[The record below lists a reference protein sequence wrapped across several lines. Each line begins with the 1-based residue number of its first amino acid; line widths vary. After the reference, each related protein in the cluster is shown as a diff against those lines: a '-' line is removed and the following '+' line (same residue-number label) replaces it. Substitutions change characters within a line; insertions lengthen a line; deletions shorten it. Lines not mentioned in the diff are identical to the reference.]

1 MDIFVD
7 EPSSDAAALTYDT
20 DVHVDARLSPSA
32 ENEDVLQAAARER
45 AVEDEVQGK
54 RTLLEFRRRLEDV
67 KARVGVMEAKWCSKT
82 HNHKAL
88 EPFPEVV
95 RVVPAPSCD
104 DADSDSSS
112 KHVVRGGVGLG
123 FESVSV
129 SELPSSMFLVGLGV
143 CTVVLHVVLKRGV
156 GRSLHLNSCLNYC
169 YFDDGNYASSIR
181 CTYRRRSGRSIIMI
195 TKAARRN

>member
-1 MDIFVD
+1 ML
-7 EPSSDAAALTYDT
+7 AT
-20 DVHVDARLSPSA
+20 
-32 ENEDVLQAAARER
+32 ENDEDVQQAEEARER
-45 AVEDEVQGK
+45 APEEEVQGT
-54 RTLLEFRRRLEDV
+54 RTLLADFRHRLEDV
-67 KARVGVMEAKWCSKT
+67 EARVGVMEAKWCSKI
-82 HNHKAL
+82 HNDSAV
-88 EPFPEVV
+88 EAFPEVI

-104 DADSDSSS
+104 GANSDSSS

-195 TKAARRN
+195 TKAACSN

>member
-1 MDIFVD
+1 M
-7 EPSSDAAALTYDT
+7 
-20 DVHVDARLSPSA
+20 
-32 ENEDVLQAAARER
+32 
-45 AVEDEVQGK
+45 EDEVQGK

-112 KHVVRGGVGLG
+112 LN
-123 FESVSV
+123 
-129 SELPSSMFLVGLGV
+129 LSSAEG
-143 CTVVLHVVLKRGV
+143 
-156 GRSLHLNSCLNYC
+156 
-169 YFDDGNYASSIR
+169 
-181 CTYRRRSGRSIIMI
+181 
-195 TKAARRN
+195 